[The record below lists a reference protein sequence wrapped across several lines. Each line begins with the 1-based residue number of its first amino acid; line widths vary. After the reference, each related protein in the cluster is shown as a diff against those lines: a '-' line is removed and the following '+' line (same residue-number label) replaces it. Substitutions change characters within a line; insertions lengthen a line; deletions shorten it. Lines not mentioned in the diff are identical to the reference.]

1 MTKTG
6 IGVSEGSPEGKGQTH
21 RGGGGAS
28 PRRQRGWGCLQPHPH
43 PQPLH
48 PAVWEILRE
57 TLQWLLENDVG
68 YAVNLVSSHQNER
81 ERTGSQSP
89 LIVNKDALL
98 PKAYLHYT
106 SVYPDFME
114 AVRFHRAFEEVQT
127 KSSHPG
133 QKGWALVGFGDFRYE
148 TLESLYNS
156 EDPQK
161 IRVVDYLQRTSPAPG
176 SHMEKAVG
184 YVRRRDRQRAASS
197 STTGGAAPPKL
208 ASHFA
213 AFVSSCRSLSGVEIQ
228 AALKK
233 LGSSAKPAVPAETQ
247 DQLLPPSDEELMRA
261 SGDAKKSSDKNAEA
275 GPSTSSLPQGEPAVS
290 AELGDPTDQEL
301 LEASAEGRASVQPL
315 DPPEPPSRQDA
326 QLRRDPLSAAE
337 LLPES
342 WRAALSAEQQDW
354 IGRTLFMRDCLGRSR
369 LTANLN
375 LWWSPPQPRPVYH
388 QPPASRPLLLL
399 SAVLVDASQGVAS
412 AADLPPA
419 SVQRLPDKG
428 WAVQDHPEGGCPR
441 S

>member
-1 MTKTG
+1 MEEVEAEARARV
-6 IGVSEGSPEGKGQTH
+6 VSEGEDASNPTLILSRCSLQFGKYSG
-21 RGGGGAS
+21 R
-28 PRRQRGWGCLQPHPH
+28 
-43 PQPLH
+43 
-48 PAVWEILRE
+48 

-68 YAVNLVSSHQNER
+68 YAVNLVSSHQKER
-81 ERTGSQSP
+81 ERTGSQSL
-89 LIVNKDALL
+89 LIVNKDAL
-98 PKAYLHYT
+98 LHYT

-114 AVRFHRAFEEVQT
+114 AVRFHRAFEEAQA

-133 QKGWALVGFGDFRYE
+133 QEGWALVGFGDFKYE
-148 TLESLYNS
+148 TLESLCDS

-161 IRVVDYLQRTSPAPG
+161 TRVVDYLQRTSPAPG
-176 SHMEKAVG
+176 SHKEKAVG
-184 YVRRRDRQRAASS
+184 YVCRRDRQRAASS
-197 STTGGAAPPKL
+197 CTTTTGTAAAPKL

-213 AFVSSCRSLSGVEIQ
+213 AFVSSRRSLSGVEIQ

-261 SGDAKKSSDKNAEA
+261 SGDAKKSSDKDAEA
-275 GPSTSSLPQGEPAVS
+275 GPSTSSLPQGEPAIS

-354 IGRTLFMRDCLGRSR
+354 IGRTLFMRDHLGRSR

-375 LWWSPPQPRPVYH
+375 LWWFPPQPRMWRLQLTCP
-388 QPPASRPLLLL
+388 QPLCSGSLTKAGLYRTIRRVLDIDGWYLMATEYLECRQCKKK
-399 SAVLVDASQGVAS
+399 AVL
-412 AADLPPA
+412 
-419 SVQRLPDKG
+419 
-428 WAVQDHPEGGCPR
+428 
-441 S
+441 

>member
-1 MTKTG
+1 MPPTPP
-6 IGVSEGSPEGKGQTH
+6 SS
-21 RGGGGAS
+21 S
-28 PRRQRGWGCLQPHPH
+28 
-43 PQPLH
+43 
-48 PAVWEILRE
+48 
-57 TLQWLLENDVG
+57 WLLENDVG
-68 YAVNLVSSHQNER
+68 YAVNLVSSHQKER

-98 PKAYLHYT
+98 HYA

-114 AVRFHRAFEEVQT
+114 AVRFHRAFEEAQA

-133 QKGWALVGFGDFRYE
+133 QKGWALVGFGDFKYE
-148 TLESLYNS
+148 TLERLYDS

-161 IRVVDYLQRTSPAPG
+161 TRVVDYLQRTSPAPG

-197 STTGGAAPPKL
+197 STTGARITV
-208 ASHFA
+208 S
-213 AFVSSCRSLSGVEIQ
+213 FVSSRRSLSGVEIQ

-233 LGSSAKPAVPAETQ
+233 LSSSTKPAVPAETQ
-247 DQLLPPSDEELMRA
+247 DQLLPPRPPVEPSDEELMRA
-261 SGDAKKSSDKNAEA
+261 SGDTEKSSDKDAEA
-275 GPSTSSLPQGEPAVS
+275 GPSTSSLPQGEPAIS

-342 WRAALSAEQQDW
+342 WRAALSSEQQDW
-354 IGRTLFMRDCLGRSR
+354 IGRTLFMRDRLGRSC

-375 LWWSPPQPRPVYH
+375 LWWFPPQPRPVYH
-388 QPPASRPLLLL
+388 QPPASPDPFFSCRLFLWIPYSRAIQMAAPGPGPAPL
-399 SAVLVDASQGVAS
+399 GFCTG
-412 AADLPPA
+412 P
-419 SVQRLPDKG
+419 
-428 WAVQDHPEGGCPR
+428 
-441 S
+441 